1 MDNQTSV
8 SIKFTNS
15 VTGEKKLEKYAET
28 LKQINGVLGAMD
40 KGKINQITKNLD
52 SQASSAKSSKNEIGK
67 MAKNFNTAFDAGKI
81 ASFTKGFEKL
91 ISSGMKFVKV
101 SADFAE
107 NWNLLRVAFEGNT
120 KEAEKFVNKM
130 TEMYGLDESWGYKT
144 VGLFKQL
151 SNAMGLTDEIGTD
164 LSKTLT
170 QLSVDLSSLYNV
182 DVDDAVSKLQS
193 ALAGQTK
200 PVRFFG
206 ADITQNTLQ
215 LTLETHG
222 IDKAV
227 ADLSYAEKRLLIVA
241 SILEQTEEAQ
251 GDWGRTIEST
261 ANQMRIM
268 SEQVNRLSRAIG
280 SVFAP
285 VIKAILPIMNAVL
298 MVLTELISIF
308 ATWIATLFGYEQED
322 YFTGVSDSVSDI
334 ADGLGV
340 ASENAKKLKS
350 GLRGFDK
357 LNNITTPQDTG
368 SSGAGG
374 GVGINKDILD
384 LYTNASEKYMNS
396 LKDVEMKA
404 TRIRDKIM
412 EWLGFTKL
420 IDEETGKVSFKF
432 EKLTGGTV
440 LGALAVGGT
449 VYVGVTK
456 IVGLLSKLSSIGGT
470 AGGGILA
477 GMSGGTLAIIA
488 GVAGAIA
495 LLAYSI
501 YDLYQTNE
509 EFAQSFDEKWQG
521 IKDAIAPIIENII
534 ELFDTLKIV
543 YDETL
548 KPMVEEIYEIIQTIS
563 ATILEILY
571 PVFTEFILPVI
582 EQLIQIITDLFGIIN
597 ELWKEYGEPISEAI
611 KEAIKGIGDIFE
623 KLWVQFLQPIIK
635 KVMEIIEDLWNN
647 TLKPMAEKIGGIIG
661 SLIELLLA
669 LWNNVFEPIVKWLID
684 KLAPTFE
691 TIFSFIG
698 DVVHTVVKF
707 IGGIINGLLDIF
719 KGIIDF
725 LVGIFTGDFKK
736 ALNGIVDVLKGIVNI
751 MISVVEGLINGI
763 ITLVNLCIK
772 AVYNGIKSFIN
783 TILSTVEG
791 IADFLGF
798 DLDITLKGSAPQ
810 IPKVSIPRL
819 KVGMDFVPND
829 NFPALLDYG
838 ERVLT
843 KEENADYNKGIIR
856 GEVANGQP
864 MNATFIIQVGD
875 EELSRKVLDDLQGM
889 AKSNGEPIVIG

>member
-8 SIKFTNS
+8 SIKFTNK
-15 VTGEKKLEKYAET
+15 VEGQAKIERYAET
-28 LKQINGVLGAMD
+28 LKQINAVLGSMD
-40 KGKINQITKNLD
+40 KGKIKQISKQLD
-52 SQASSAKSSKNEIGK
+52 KQSASAKTATNETQK
-67 MAKNFNTAFDAGKI
+67 MAKNFNTVFSVARIAQFGKMFQNLVTKMS
-81 ASFTKGFEKL
+81 SFTKK
-91 ISSGMKFVKV
+91 

-107 NWNLLRVAFEGNT
+107 NWNLLDVAFNGTT
-120 KEAEKFVNKM
+120 KEAEKFVNTM
-130 TEMYGLDESWGYKT
+130 TEMYGLDESWGYRT

-151 SNAMGLTDEIGTD
+151 SNAMGITDEVGTD
-164 LSKTLT
+164 LAKTLT
-170 QLSVDLSSLYNV
+170 QLSIDLSSLYNV

-222 IDKAV
+222 IDKSV

-241 SILEQTEEAQ
+241 SILEQTEKAQ

-261 ANQMRIM
+261 ANQMRIFQQQT
-268 SEQVNRLSRAIG
+268 ERLSRAIG
-280 SVFAP
+280 DVFAP
-285 VIKAILPIMNAVL
+285 VLKSILPIMNAVL
-298 MVLTELISIF
+298 MVLTELISMF
-308 ATWIATLFGYEQED
+308 ATWIATLFGYEKED
-322 YFTGVSDSVSDI
+322 YFSGVSESVDDI
-334 ADGLGV
+334 ATGLGV

-357 LNNITTPQDTG
+357 LNNITTPE
-368 SSGAGG
+368 SSGSGVGG
-374 GVGINKDILD
+374 GTGVDASIMD
-384 LYTNASEKYMNS
+384 LYTKASQSYLENLEKVN
-396 LKDVEMKA
+396 MKA
-404 TRIRDKIM
+404 TQIRDKIM

-420 IDEETGKVSFKF
+420 IDEETGDISFKF
-432 EKLTGGTV
+432 EKLTSGTV
-440 LGALAVGGT
+440 LGALGAGGAVFI
-449 VYVGVTK
+449 GVTK
-456 IVGLLSKLSSIGGT
+456 IVGLLSKLGSIGSSGG
-470 AGGGILA
+470 AGLLA
-477 GMSGGTLAIIA
+477 GVSGGTVATVL
-488 GVAGAIA
+488 GVAGAIG
-495 LLAYSI
+495 LLVYSI
-501 YDLYQTNE
+501 YDLYQSNE

-543 YDETL
+543 YDGTL

-635 KVMEIIEDLWNN
+635 KVMEIIEDLWES

-684 KLAPTFE
+684 KLAPGFE
-691 TIFSFIG
+691 TVFSFVG
-698 DVVHTVVKF
+698 DVIHTVVKF

-725 LVGIFTGDFKK
+725 LVGIFTADFGK
-736 ALNGIVDVLKGIVNI
+736 AWNGIVGVLKGIANI
-751 MISVVEGLINGI
+751 MISIVEGIVNGI
-763 ITLVNLCIK
+763 ISLVNLCIK

-829 NFPALLDYG
+829 NFPAMLDYG

-864 MNATFIIQVGD
+864 MNATFIIQVGG
-875 EELSRKVLDDLQGM
+875 EEVSKTVLKDLQEM
-889 AKSNGEPIVIG
+889 AKSNGEPIMIG

>member
-28 LKQINGVLGAMD
+28 LKQINGIIGAMD
-40 KGKINQITKNLD
+40 KGKVKQISKNLD
-52 SQASSAKSSKNEIGK
+52 KQASSAKSVKRETDN
-67 MAKNFNTAFDAGKI
+67 MAKSINTAFDMGKI
-81 ASFTKGFEKL
+81 ATFTKGFEK
-91 ISSGMKFVKV
+91 IVTKMSQFTKK

-107 NWNLLRVAFEGNT
+107 NWNLLDVAFNGTT

-130 TEMYGLDESWGYKT
+130 SEMYGLDESWGYRT

-151 SNAMGLTDEIGTD
+151 SNAMGLTDEVGTD

-170 QLSVDLSSLYNV
+170 QLSIDLSSLYNV

-227 ADLSYAEKRLLIVA
+227 TDLSYAEKRLLIVA
-241 SILEQTEEAQ
+241 SVLEQTKQAQ

-261 ANQMRIM
+261 ANQMRIFQQQT
-268 SEQVNRLSRAIG
+268 ERLSRAIG
-280 SVFAP
+280 DVFAP
-285 VIKAILPIMNAVL
+285 ALKSILPIMNAVL
-298 MVLTELISIF
+298 MVLTELISMF
-308 ATWIATLFGYEQED
+308 ATWIATLFGYEKED
-322 YFTGVSDSVSDI
+322 YFAGVSESVDDI
-334 ADGLGV
+334 ATGLGV

-368 SSGAGG
+368 SSGGG
-374 GVGINKDILD
+374 TGVDASILELYNK
-384 LYTNASEKYMNS
+384 ASEDY
-396 LKDVEMKA
+396 LKKLDETKMKA
-404 TRIRDKIM
+404 TEIRDKIM

-432 EKLTGGTV
+432 ERLTGGTV

-449 VYVGVTK
+449 VYVGVMK

-521 IKDAIAPIIENII
+521 IKDSIAPIIENII

-623 KLWVQFLQPIIK
+623 KLWAQFLQPIIK

-684 KLAPTFE
+684 KLAPGFE
-691 TIFSFIG
+691 TVFSFVG
-698 DVVHTVVKF
+698 DVIHTVVKF

-725 LVGIFTGDFKK
+725 LVGIFTGDFEK
-736 ALNGIVDVLKGIVNI
+736 AWNGIVGVLKGIANI
-751 MISVVEGLINGI
+751 MISIVEGIVNGI
-763 ITLVNLCIK
+763 ISLVNLCIK

>member
-52 SQASSAKSSKNEIGK
+52 SQASSAKSSKNEVGK

-81 ASFTKGFEKL
+81 ATFTKGFEK
-91 ISSGMKFVKV
+91 IITKMSSFTKK

-107 NWNLLRVAFEGNT
+107 NWNLLDVAFNNST
-120 KEAEKFVNKM
+120 KEAEKFVN
-130 TEMYGLDESWGYKT
+130 TLSEMYGLDESWGYRT

-151 SNAMGLTDEIGTD
+151 SNAMGLTDELGTD

-170 QLSVDLSSLYNV
+170 QLSIDLASLYNV

-200 PVRFFG
+200 PVRLFG

-222 IDKAV
+222 IDRAV
-227 ADLSYAEKRLLIVA
+227 SDLSYAEKRLLIVA
-241 SILEQTEEAQ
+241 SVLEQTDEAQ

-261 ANQMRIM
+261 ANQMRIFQQQT
-268 SEQVNRLSRAIG
+268 ERLSRAIG
-280 SVFAP
+280 DVFAP
-285 VIKAILPIMNAVL
+285 VLKAILPIMNAVL
-298 MVLTELISIF
+298 MVLTELISMF
-308 ATWIATLFGYEQED
+308 ATWIATLFGYEKED
-322 YFTGVSDSVSDI
+322 YFSGASESIDDMAT
-334 ADGLGV
+334 GLGV

-357 LNNITTPQDTG
+357 LNNITTPQES

-374 GVGINKDILD
+374 GTGLDSSIVD
-384 LYTNASEKYMNS
+384 LYTKASEDY
-396 LKDVEMKA
+396 LKKLDETKMKA
-404 TRIRDKIM
+404 TEIRDKIM

-420 IDEETGKVSFKF
+420 VDEETGKVSFKF

-449 VYVGVTK
+449 VYVGVMK

-521 IKDAIAPIIENII
+521 IKDAIAPIIENVI

-543 YDETL
+543 YDETI
-548 KPMVEEIYEIIQTIS
+548 KPMVEEIYEIIQTIA

-571 PVFTEFILPVI
+571 PVFTEFILPII
-582 EQLIQIITDLFGIIN
+582 EQVIQMINDQFAILN
-597 ELWKEYGEPISEAI
+597 ELWKEYGEPISNAI

-647 TLKPMAEKIGGIIG
+647 TLKPMSEKINGIVLSI
-661 SLIELLLA
+661 IELLLA

-684 KLAPTFE
+684 KLAPGFE
-691 TIFSFIG
+691 TVFSFIG
-698 DVVHTVVKF
+698 DVIHTVVKF

-725 LVGIFTGDFKK
+725 LVGVFTGDFKK
-736 ALNGIVDVLKGIVNI
+736 ALNGIVGVLKGIANI
-751 MISVVEGLINGI
+751 MISIFEGIVNGI
-763 ITLVNLCIK
+763 ISLVNLCIK

-829 NFPALLDYG
+829 NFPAMLDYG